1 MVSTGRSLLGIGRT
15 VTDVAL
21 SARSGAVTGTQAVDR
36 ACGLVAL
43 VVRAPEPLTFT
54 DIADAAGLA
63 RSTTS
68 RLLAA
73 LERTDLLQRDP
84 SGAYVAG
91 SLFALHA
98 ARHDPWEETARAAL
112 PFLEQLRD
120 DTGETA
126 HLGVPRGAAV
136 QHVAQVDSAYLLATR
151 DWTELQVPEHCSAL
165 GKVLYAY
172 GRLPLPEAPLER
184 PTERSIGDLATL
196 EAELAQVRRRGSATA
211 VDELEVGLTAVAV
224 PVRGRDGEVVAAL
237 GVSGPTARLA
247 DRLDDVARL
256 LRDQGAALSALLHR
270 QTGRQTGRAT
280 GPNTHE
286 EGAA

>member
-1 MVSTGRSLLGIGRT
+1 MGHRVNQIDLPPRAG
-15 VTDVAL
+15 
-21 SARSGAVTGTQAVDR
+21 VTGTQAVDR
-36 ACGLVAL
+36 ACALVSL

-54 DIADAAGLA
+54 EITDAAGLA

-73 LERTDLLQRDP
+73 LERTDLLQRDT

-98 ARHDPWEETARAAL
+98 ARHDPWHETARVAR
-112 PFLEQLRD
+112 PFLERVRD

-126 HLGVPRGAAV
+126 HLGVPQGAAV
-136 QHVAQVDSAYLLATR
+136 VHVAQVDSAYLLATR
-151 DWTELQVPEHCSAL
+151 DWTKLHVPEHCSSL

-172 GRLPLPEAPLER
+172 GRLPLPEPPLDR
-184 PTERSIGDLATL
+184 PTSRSVADRAALEHDLA
-196 EAELAQVRRRGSATA
+196 EVRRRGYAAT

-224 PVRGRDGEVVAAL
+224 PVRGRDGEVAAAL

-247 DRLDDVARL
+247 ERADQVARL
-256 LRDQGAALSALLHR
+256 LIEQGDALSALLRR
-270 QTGRQTGRAT
+270 QKDRHDDRGR
-280 GPNTHE
+280 NHE

>member
-1 MVSTGRSLLGIGRT
+1 MGRT

-21 SARSGAVTGTQAVDR
+21 GARSGATGTQAVDR

-43 VVRAPEPLTFT
+43 VVQAPEPLTFT
-54 DIADAAGLA
+54 EITDAAGLT

-68 RLLAA
+68 RLLSA
-73 LERTDLLQRDP
+73 LERTELLQRDT

-98 ARHDPWEETARAAL
+98 ARHVPWEETARVAR
-112 PFLEQLRD
+112 PFLERLRD

-126 HLGVPRGAAV
+126 HLGVPQGATV
-136 QHVAQVDSAYLLATR
+136 LHVAQVDSAYLLATR
-151 DWTELQVPEHCSAL
+151 DWTQLQVPEHCSAL
-165 GKVLYAY
+165 GKVLYAH
-172 GRLPLPEAPLER
+172 GRLPLPGSPLER
-184 PTERSIGDLATL
+184 PTDRSIDDLPAL
-196 EAELAQVRRRGSATA
+196 ERELARVRRRGYAAA

-224 PVRGRDGEVVAAL
+224 PVRGRAGDVAAAL

-247 DRLDDVARL
+247 EQLEQVAGL
-256 LRDQGAALSALLHR
+256 LEEQAGALSALLRRHNDR
-270 QTGRQTGRAT
+270 SAGTD
-280 GPNTHE
+280 PHE

>member
-1 MVSTGRSLLGIGRT
+1 
-15 VTDVAL
+15 VTNVDL
-21 SARSGAVTGTQAVDR
+21 TPRSGATGTQAVDR
-36 ACGLVAL
+36 ACSLVSL

-54 DIADAAGLA
+54 EIIDAAGLA

-73 LERTDLLQRDP
+73 LERTELLRRDT

-98 ARHDPWEETARAAL
+98 ARHDPWQETARAAR
-112 PFLEQLRD
+112 PFLERLRD
-120 DTGETA
+120 ETGETA
-126 HLGVPRGAAV
+126 HLGVPRGATV
-136 QHVAQVDSAYLLATR
+136 VHVAQVDSAYLLATR
-151 DWTELQVPEHCSAL
+151 DWTQLHVPEHCSSL

-172 GRLPLPEAPLER
+172 GRLPLPDLPLER
-184 PTERSIGDLATL
+184 PTDRSVADRAELERDLAD
-196 EAELAQVRRRGSATA
+196 VRRRGYAAT

-224 PVRGRDGEVVAAL
+224 PVRGRDGEVAAAL

-247 DRLDDVARL
+247 ERVDHVGRL
-256 LRDQGAALSALLHR
+256 LIDQGDALSALLRRLKDRDHDR
-270 QTGRQTGRAT
+270 GTSKDQ
-280 GPNTHE
+280 HE